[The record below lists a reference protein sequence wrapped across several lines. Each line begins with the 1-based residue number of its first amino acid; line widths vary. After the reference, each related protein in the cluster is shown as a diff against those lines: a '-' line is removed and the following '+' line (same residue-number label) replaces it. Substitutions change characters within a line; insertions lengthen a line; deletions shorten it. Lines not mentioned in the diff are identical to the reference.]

1 MTKIC
6 DAENSSDDKV
16 FNYPQCYYLHKDSRI
31 IDILI

>member
-16 FNYPQCYYLHKDSRI
+16 YKCLQCYCLHNDSRI
-31 IDILI
+31 